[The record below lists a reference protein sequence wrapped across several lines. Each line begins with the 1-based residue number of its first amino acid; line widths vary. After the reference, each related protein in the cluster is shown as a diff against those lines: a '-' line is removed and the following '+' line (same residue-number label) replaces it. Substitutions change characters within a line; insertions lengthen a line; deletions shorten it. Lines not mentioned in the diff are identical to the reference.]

1 MFIDSL
7 LRCCVGLSV
16 SEAAKVCNY
25 LHMRK
30 AECVTKKETF
40 QRANYDK
47 SVDFLDSLEEDIP
60 KGMLSAAKPHVCS
73 GAVRKWTTL
82 FPDQRS

>member
-1 MFIDSL
+1 M
-7 LRCCVGLSV
+7 
-16 SEAAKVCNY
+16 CNY

-47 SVDFLDSLEEDIP
+47 SVDFMDSLEEDIP
-60 KGMLSAAKPHVCS
+60 KGMLPAAKPHVGS
-73 GAVRKWTTL
+73 GAVRIGPLCFLTRGRKRRTKSGCRL
-82 FPDQRS
+82 FS